1 MDAILE
7 RMLADV
13 LVIPFQGELA
23 TQLAELTEKY
33 SESAKFNQI
42 EDCILAFICGKENS
56 DLSSFIEKEYYEQY
70 GEHIK
75 LPIAVYNVLSEYV
88 LYVLII
94 GYNSYTT
101 PTNKMIYSLAVR
113 NMMVQRKNSYERLL
127 SPQFIVPMYK
137 FSDRY
142 REQKNRIE
150 ECTEMKIVPTIFE
163 SNNFGE
169 MEIKLGEEN
178 FSEIKRLAQQ
188 AAKLEY
194 QELISKI
201 KMEGINDPFILAYYA
216 ACQLAMKPQ
225 WKYVDSNPVK
235 TLLDIISIYPESIIT
250 LKEIKER
257 LETFPFFEIHIVKSK
272 TSILLDYLSNKET
285 CKDLD
290 GMNFS
295 TDEFTI
301 YLYYELFLEELI
313 KSENE

>member
-7 RMLADV
+7 KMLADV

-23 TQLAELTEKY
+23 TQLAELAEKY

-70 GEHIK
+70 EEHIK

-88 LYVLII
+88 LYVLIV
-94 GYNSYTT
+94 GDNNYTT

-113 NMMVQRKNSYERLL
+113 NMMVLRKNSYERLL
-127 SPQFIVPMYK
+127 SPQFIVPMYQ

-142 REQKNRIE
+142 REQKNQIE

-163 SNNFGE
+163 SNNFEE
-169 MEIKLGEEN
+169 MGIKLGEEN
-178 FSEIKRLAQQ
+178 FCEIKRLAQQ
-188 AAKLEY
+188 TAKLEY

-201 KMEGINDPFILAYYA
+201 KKESINDPFILAYYA
-216 ACQLAMKPQ
+216 VCQLATKPQ

-235 TLLDIISIYPESIIT
+235 TLLDIISIHPESAIT

-257 LETFPFFEIHIVKSK
+257 LQVSSFYETRIVKSK
-272 TSILLDYLSNKET
+272 TSILLDYLSKKET
-285 CKDLD
+285 FKDLD
-290 GMNFS
+290 EMNFA
-295 TDEFTI
+295 TDEFAI

>member
-1 MDAILE
+1 M
-7 RMLADV
+7 
-13 LVIPFQGELA
+13 
-23 TQLAELTEKY
+23 
-33 SESAKFNQI
+33 
-42 EDCILAFICGKENS
+42 
-56 DLSSFIEKEYYEQY
+56 
-70 GEHIK
+70 
-75 LPIAVYNVLSEYV
+75 PIAVYNVLSEYV
-88 LYVLII
+88 LYVLIV
-94 GYNSYTT
+94 GDNNYTT

-113 NMMVQRKNSYERLL
+113 NMMVLRKNSYERLL
-127 SPQFIVPMYK
+127 SPQFIVPMYQ

-142 REQKNRIE
+142 REQKNQIE

-169 MEIKLGEEN
+169 MGIKLGEEN

-257 LETFPFFEIHIVKSK
+257 LEALPFFEIHIVKSK

-285 CKDLD
+285 CKDLN

-295 TDEFTI
+295 TDEFAI